1 MATAH
6 PMESVGGGERVR
18 GCVHVPKP
26 PAPIVLRGLERRVR
40 GHKETPGLSQRAGP
54 SRPFFCMTPALVSVS
69 VHTYPGSQPGA
80 APWSSFPD
88 LRGEDL

>member
-6 PMESVGGGERVR
+6 GVRGGERVR
-18 GCVHVPKP
+18 GCVRVPETP
-26 PAPIVLRGLERRVR
+26 VPILLPGLERRVR
-40 GHKETPGLSQRAGP
+40 GHTETPRLSQRAGA
-54 SRPFFCMTPALVSVS
+54 SRPCLCMTPALMSVS